1 MKTLILFASRYG
13 ATEEIAYMLKS
24 AVGGD
29 VTVCNVRE
37 RGISLAEYDTVII
50 GSCVYMFKLDK
61 HIKRF
66 LRRNEKTLMGKRSAI
81 PVLLHHT
88 RHGWVSGALLLAGA
102 ARARAAKD
110 ILGGKMQYEKMS
122 YAYKQLFGA
131 LMTSPQ
137 YRAQYA
143 EPQLDIAR
151 IDAFAAAMRG

>member
-1 MKTLILFASRYG
+1 
-13 ATEEIAYMLKS
+13 MLKS

-37 RGISLAEYDTVII
+37 HGISLAEYDTVII

-66 LRRNEKTLMGKRSAI
+66 LRRNEKALMGKRLGLYLCCYTTPGTEGYLEHFFS
-81 PVLLHHT
+81 PE
-88 RHGWVSGALLLAGA
+88 LLAHA
-102 ARARAAKD
+102 AAKD